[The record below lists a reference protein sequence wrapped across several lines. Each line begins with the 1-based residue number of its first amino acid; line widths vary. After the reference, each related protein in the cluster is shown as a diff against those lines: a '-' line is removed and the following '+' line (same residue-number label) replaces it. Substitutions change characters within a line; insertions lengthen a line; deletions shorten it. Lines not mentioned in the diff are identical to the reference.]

1 VTAELAMVL
10 PTLLVVLAVAGYV
23 LAAQSLSGR
32 CADAAR
38 TVAREVARGEQPQ
51 PVIDRVLR
59 ALPAGSQVQVAPDS
73 GAAPAAGDGGGE
85 GDDGVATV
93 TVRAPLP
100 APPAVRSLVGDH
112 RVTAVASAP
121 DERGG

>member
-1 VTAELAMVL
+1 MVL

-59 ALPAGSQVQVAPDS
+59 ALPAGSEVQVAP
-73 GAAPAAGDGGGE
+73 ARAQRPP
-85 GDDGVATV
+85 VAE
-93 TVRAPLP
+93 
-100 APPAVRSLVGDH
+100 
-112 RVTAVASAP
+112 AVAMAAARASP
-121 DERGG
+121 R